1 MTTAAPTHL
10 AQAMRRR
17 RYPLTGWPWRALAY
31 LLTSVPL
38 AGVLSL
44 GPLVVLA
51 PLFAATSAA
60 RQGRPVSLPLTVFL
74 TVGALTVLALA
85 PLLAVPVAAFERY
98 RLGLVDDRPLPPT
111 PWRGFVARYTT
122 GAAWREAAYLFLL
135 GTVVPAVYWLFI
147 LLVTLV
153 LLLVASPFV
162 VSPGEQVRVLWST
175 AETPGQA
182 VPYAIVGV
190 LLLPVLWTRS
200 ACSPPPRARW
210 PGGCS
215 ARTAPR

>member
-1 MTTAAPTHL
+1 MARPGLPADERAAGRRTLARAARGAGTTVRRHKRRAAGAARVAAAHRVPDRWRVDRAGAGTAA
-10 AQAMRRR
+10 RRAGGGLRTVPARPGR
-17 RYPLTGWPWRALAY
+17 RP
-31 LLTSVPL
+31 
-38 AGVLSL
+38 
-44 GPLVVLA
+44 
-51 PLFAATSAA
+51 AAA
-60 RQGRPVSLPLTVFL
+60 
-74 TVGALTVLALA
+74 
-85 PLLAVPVAAFERY
+85 
-98 RLGLVDDRPLPPT
+98 PT

>member
-1 MTTAAPTHL
+1 MGLGIPGKVDPVGWGGPDRVTSVPGMTTAAPTHL

-98 RLGLVDDRPLPPT
+98 RLGLVDDRPLPRRPGAGSSPAT
-111 PWRGFVARYTT
+111 PRGR
-122 GAAWREAAYLFLL
+122 
-135 GTVVPAVYWLFI
+135 
-147 LLVTLV
+147 
-153 LLLVASPFV
+153 
-162 VSPGEQVRVLWST
+162 
-175 AETPGQA
+175 
-182 VPYAIVGV
+182 
-190 LLLPVLWTRS
+190 
-200 ACSPPPRARW
+200 
-210 PGGCS
+210 PGGRRRTCS
-215 ARTAPR
+215 SSALWCPPCTGCSFCS